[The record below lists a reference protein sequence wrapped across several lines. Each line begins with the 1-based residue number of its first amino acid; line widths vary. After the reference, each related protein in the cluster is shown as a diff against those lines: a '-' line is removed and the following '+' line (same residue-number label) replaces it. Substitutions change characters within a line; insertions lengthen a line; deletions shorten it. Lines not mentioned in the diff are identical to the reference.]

1 MGNAGVTSFPTA
13 RVIGLRDRWLRL
25 PEPNAFAAGVYSSQ
39 PTTGNGMIAVH
50 AVFPLRP
57 EERDEALDLIGDLA
71 EKSRAEPG
79 VIDYRPATDVDD
91 PNVVRCFE
99 Q

>member
-1 MGNAGVTSFPTA
+1 
-13 RVIGLRDRWLRL
+13 
-25 PEPNAFAAGVYSSQ
+25 
-39 PTTGNGMIAVH
+39 MIAVH
-50 AVFPLRP
+50 AVSPLRP
-57 EERDEALDLIGDLA
+57 EERDESLDLIGDLA